1 MRSRRGLLELDLLLL
16 PFAQG
21 VYARLSE
28 TEQQVYERLLL
39 EDDVVLLEWLKGAP
53 VGEAGEQAMID
64 RIRCWHAE
72 YGKSG

>member
-21 VYARLSE
+21 AYAELSKS
-28 TEQQVYERLLL
+28 EQQVYERLLI
-39 EDDVVLLEWLKGAP
+39 EDDVVLLEWLKGTP
-53 VGEAGEQAMID
+53 VEEADKQAMID
-64 RIRCWHAE
+64 RVLHWHAE

>member
-21 VYARLSE
+21 VYAELSE
-28 TEQQVYERLLL
+28 SEQQVYERLLL

-53 VGEAGEQAMID
+53 VEEADKQAMID
-64 RIRCWHAE
+64 RIRHWHAE